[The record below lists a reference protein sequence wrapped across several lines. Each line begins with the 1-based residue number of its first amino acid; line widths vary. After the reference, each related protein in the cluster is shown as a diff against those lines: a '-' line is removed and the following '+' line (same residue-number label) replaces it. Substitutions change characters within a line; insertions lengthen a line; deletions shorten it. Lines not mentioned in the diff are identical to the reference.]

1 MASQSLN
8 DLTRRDVSRKVLW
21 HTVEKSMDLDVRSAV
36 IINTALIE
44 RGLER
49 LIKSR
54 LRRLNSKDKQ
64 AFFGP
69 NGAFASLASKIRIA
83 YALGIIGPATR
94 ADLSAINDIRNV
106 FAHSPT
112 HITLANKI
120 LKQKVLGIRMFHAAA
135 KHAEDSKNRMFNMK
149 NLPLT
154 PAGYLI
160 YAIGTFAV
168 FIGSDRQRRIP
179 PKKLPIT
186 FFGFKGRQLLL

>member
-1 MASQSLN
+1 MASQSLK

-21 HTVEKSMDLDVRSAV
+21 RTVEKSLDLDVRSAV

-54 LRRLNSKDKQ
+54 LRRLSSKDQQ

-69 NGAFASLASKIRIA
+69 NGAFSGLASKIRIA
-83 YALGIIGPATR
+83 YALGIIGPVTR
-94 ADLSAINDIRNV
+94 TDLSAINDIRNV

-120 LKQKVLGIRMFHAAA
+120 LKQKVLSIRMFRVAVEYA
-135 KHAEDSKNRMFNMK
+135 KDPKNRMFK
-149 NLPLT
+149 ARDLPLT

-160 YAIGTFAV
+160 HAIGTLAV
-168 FIGSDRQRRIP
+168 FIGSDRHKRLP
-179 PKKLPIT
+179 PKKLAIT
-186 FFGFKGRQLLL
+186 FLGMKGRQLLL